1 MAKTDDFVPL
11 IERALRA
18 PDPKAALLQAITKIK
33 AGELQSCALQGRSRF
48 ERFMDAAL
56 RHAESGRRRLAG
68 EVDIL
73 VQEFMVELVTDTFE
87 GDEQDRRTALDLI
100 EARPRWCEE

>member
-1 MAKTDDFVPL
+1 MAKNDDFVPL

-18 PDPKAALLQAITKIK
+18 PNPKAALLQAITKIR
-33 AGELQSCALQGRSRF
+33 AGELRSRALQGRSHF

-56 RHAESGRRRLAG
+56 RHAESGRRRLAA

-73 VQEFMVELVTDTFE
+73 VQEFMVELATDTFE
-87 GDEQDRRTALDLI
+87 GDEQDRRIALDLI
-100 EARPRWCEE
+100 EARPTWCEE